1 MPGILSIGLT
11 SWPLQRFFQLLL
23 SWPDLITICSST
35 QSLLILAALHTARYP
50 TAKHRTLNPLP
61 DLLTSHST
69 NHSLKLL
76 KKALV
81 CSKQFAPLHGIKWEN
96 ELWPNEAWD
105 ANFIKSVWKPPE
117 VFSLDRSQTVFQKH
131 DYILAAAQAPRIRA
145 CSAPAFSAASS
156 RACEWCYTAMLTCL
170 GIRHTWY
177 IWHMMTWQD

>member
-1 MPGILSIGLT
+1 VPGILSIGLT

-50 TAKHRTLNPLP
+50 TAKYRTLNPLP

-81 CSKQFAPLHGIKWEN
+81 YSKQFAPLHGIKWEN

-105 ANFIKSVWKPPE
+105 ANFIRSVWKPPE

-131 DYILAAAQAPRIRA
+131 DYWQQHRLPAFVLAAHPLFQQLPPVLANGATRLRLHVW
-145 CSAPAFSAASS
+145 
-156 RACEWCYTAMLTCL
+156 E
-170 GIRHTWY
+170 
-177 IWHMMTWQD
+177 